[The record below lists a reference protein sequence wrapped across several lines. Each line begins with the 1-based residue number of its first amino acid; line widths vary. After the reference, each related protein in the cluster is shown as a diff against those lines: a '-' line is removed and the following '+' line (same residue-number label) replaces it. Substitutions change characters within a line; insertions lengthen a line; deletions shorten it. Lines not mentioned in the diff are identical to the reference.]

1 MGKILHFNDDARRRL
16 QAGVDELADAV
27 KVTLGPKGR
36 NVVLERLTGAPT
48 ITNDGVSIAREI
60 ELSDPFK
67 NMGAQL
73 VREVA
78 TKTSDL
84 TGDGTTTA
92 TLLAQGIVREGM
104 RTIDEGANPMLL
116 RHGIEVAT
124 ERVVAH
130 LRGQA
135 RPVSG
140 RDDLR
145 HVATIAGKEDDS
157 IGEAVAEALD
167 HVGEEGVV
175 TVEESPL
182 PGISVEFVEGM
193 LVENGFVSPY
203 MATDQTRMET
213 VYEDPYIFMTTKPIS
228 AVQDLMPLLDTVM
241 KQPRPL
247 VILAEKVDGAALGML
262 VHNASHGTLEAVAV
276 RAPGF
281 GHRRIAHLKDL
292 AAFTGGEV
300 ITEEAGLTLENV
312 RREYLGSARRV
323 IVTEH
328 SCTFVEGAGTAEAVE
343 TRLGQIRNEAE
354 RAPHENDREIA
365 RERLAKLASR
375 LAVIHVGAATDV
387 VLNEKRHRTEGALAA
402 TRAAVSEGIVPG
414 GGTALLRAEEALEDL
429 ELEGDYATGADLVR
443 RVLSEPLYWIATNA
457 GYDGQAAI
465 DQVRAMPDG
474 GGLERAHGRVRRPAR
489 GRRDRPGARDA
500 AHDRERGVGR
510 RAAAHDRGGR
520 GRGAARP
527 ARRDH
532 RARLRRPR
540 GGAGE
545 AELAG
550 VTDPA

>member
-16 QAGVDELADAV
+16 QSGVDQLADAV

-60 ELSDPFK
+60 ELSDPFE
-67 NMGAQL
+67 NMGAML

-124 ERVVAH
+124 QRVVEH
-130 LRGQA
+130 LRSQA
-135 RPVSG
+135 RPVSS

-145 HVATIAGKEDDS
+145 HVATIAGKEDVM

-167 HVGEEGVV
+167 HVGQEGVV

-193 LVENGFVSPY
+193 LVENGMVSPY

-213 VYEDPYIFMTTKPIS
+213 VYADPYIFMTTKPIS
-228 AVQDLMPLLDTVM
+228 AIPDLMPLLDQVM
-241 KQPRPL
+241 KEPRPL

-300 ITEEAGLTLENV
+300 ITEEAGLTLDNV

-354 RAPHENDREIA
+354 HAPHENDREIA
-365 RERLAKLASR
+365 NERLAKLASR

-387 VLNEKRHRTEGALAA
+387 VLSEKRHRTEGALAA

-414 GGTALLRAEEALEDL
+414 GGTALLRAEEALENL

-457 GYDGQAAI
+457 GYDGRAAI
-465 DQVRAMPDG
+465 DEVRSMATG
-474 GGLERAHGRVRRPAR
+474 GGLNALTGEFGDLLEGGVIDPVRVTRLTIENAASVAALLLTTEAVVAEELLAQ
-489 GRRDRPGARDA
+489 PGAIIAPGFGDLA
-500 AHDRERGVGR
+500 EGL
-510 RAAAHDRGGR
+510 
-520 GRGAARP
+520 ARP
-527 ARRDH
+527 SS
-532 RARLRRPR
+532 P
-540 GGAGE
+540 
-545 AELAG
+545 
-550 VTDPA
+550 V

>member
-16 QAGVDELADAV
+16 QAGVDGLADAV

-60 ELSDPFK
+60 ELSDPFE
-67 NMGAQL
+67 NMGAML

-104 RTIDEGANPMLL
+104 RTIDAGANPMLL

-124 ERVVAH
+124 QRVVEH
-130 LRGQA
+130 LRRQA
-135 RPVSG
+135 RPVSS

-145 HVATIAGKEDDS
+145 HVATIAGKEDVL

-167 HVGEEGVV
+167 HVGQEGVV

-182 PGISVEFVEGM
+182 PGITVEFVEGM
-193 LVENGFVSPY
+193 LVENGLVSPY

-213 VYEDPYIFMTTKPIS
+213 VYEDPYIFMTTKPIT
-228 AVQDLMPLLDTVM
+228 AVQDLMPLLNVVM
-241 KQPRPL
+241 KEPRPL

-323 IVTEH
+323 IATEH
-328 SCTFVEGAGTAEAVE
+328 ACTFVEGAGTAGAIEA
-343 TRLGQIRNEAE
+343 RLAQIRNEAE
-354 RAPHENDREIA
+354 HAPHENDREIA
-365 RERLAKLASR
+365 RERLAKLASK

-414 GGTALLRAEEALEDL
+414 GGTALLRAEAALDDL
-429 ELEGDYATGADLVR
+429 ELEGDYAAGAELVR
-443 RVLSEPLYWIATNA
+443 SVLSEPLYWIATNA
-457 GYDGQAAI
+457 GYDGREAI
-465 DQVRAMPDG
+465 DRVRAMEVG
-474 GGLERAHGRVRRPAR
+474 GGLNALTGEFGDLIEDGVIDPVRVTRLTIENAASVAALLLTTEAVVAEELIAQ
-489 GRRDRPGARDA
+489 PGAIVAPGFGDLA
-500 AHDRERGVGR
+500 EGL
-510 RAAAHDRGGR
+510 
-520 GRGAARP
+520 ARP
-527 ARRDH
+527 SS
-532 RARLRRPR
+532 P
-540 GGAGE
+540 
-545 AELAG
+545 
-550 VTDPA
+550 V

>member
-16 QAGVDELADAV
+16 QSGVDQLADAV

-60 ELSDPFK
+60 ELSDPFE
-67 NMGAQL
+67 NMGAML

-124 ERVVAH
+124 QRVVEH
-130 LRGQA
+130 LRSQA
-135 RPVSG
+135 RPVSS

-145 HVATIAGKEDDS
+145 HVATIAGKEDVM
-157 IGEAVAEALD
+157 IGEAVAEALA

-193 LVENGFVSPY
+193 LVENGMVSPY

-228 AVQDLMPLLDTVM
+228 AIPDLMPLLDQVM
-241 KQPRPL
+241 KEPRPL

-300 ITEEAGLTLENV
+300 ITEEAGLTLDTV

-354 RAPHENDREIA
+354 HAPHENDREIA
-365 RERLAKLASR
+365 KERLAKLASR

-387 VLNEKRHRTEGALAA
+387 VLSEKRHRTEGALAA

-414 GGTALLRAEEALEDL
+414 GGTALLRAEEALENL

-457 GYDGQAAI
+457 GYDGRAAI
-465 DQVRAMPDG
+465 DEVRSMATG
-474 GGLERAHGRVRRPAR
+474 GGLNALTGEFGDLLEGGVIDPVRVTRLTIENAASVAALLLTTEAVVAEELLAQ
-489 GRRDRPGARDA
+489 PGAILAPGFGDLA
-500 AHDRERGVGR
+500 EGL
-510 RAAAHDRGGR
+510 
-520 GRGAARP
+520 ARP
-527 ARRDH
+527 SS
-532 RARLRRPR
+532 P
-540 GGAGE
+540 
-545 AELAG
+545 
-550 VTDPA
+550 V

>member
-116 RHGIEVAT
+116 RQGIEVAT

-135 RPVSG
+135 QPVSG

-145 HVATIAGKEDDS
+145 HVATIAGKEDVG

-182 PGISVEFVEGM
+182 PGITVEFVEGM
-193 LVENGFVSPY
+193 LVENGMVSPY

-228 AVQDLMPLLDTVM
+228 AMQDLMPLLDQVM

-276 RAPGF
+276 RAPGLRAPPHRPPQGPGRLHGWG
-281 GHRRIAHLKDL
+281 GHHR
-292 AAFTGGEV
+292 GG
-300 ITEEAGLTLENV
+300 GLTLENV

-328 SCTFVEGAGTAEAVE
+328 SCTFVEGAGTPEAVE

-365 RERLAKLASR
+365 RERLAKLASQ

-414 GGTALLRAEEALEDL
+414 GGTALLRAEEALEGLDL
-429 ELEGDYATGADLVR
+429 DGDYAIGADLVR

-457 GYDGQAAI
+457 GYDGRAAI
-465 DQVRAMPDG
+465 DQVREMPEG
-474 GGLERAHGRVRRPAR
+474 GGLNALTGEFGDLLEGGVIDPVRVTRLTIENAASVAALLLTTEAVVAEELLAQ
-489 GRRDRPGARDA
+489 PGAIIAPGYGDLA
-500 AHDRERGVGR
+500 EGL
-510 RAAAHDRGGR
+510 
-520 GRGAARP
+520 ARP
-527 ARRDH
+527 SS
-532 RARLRRPR
+532 P
-540 GGAGE
+540 
-545 AELAG
+545 
-550 VTDPA
+550 V

>member
-16 QAGVDELADAV
+16 QSGVDQLADAV

-60 ELSDPFK
+60 ELSDPFE
-67 NMGAQL
+67 NMGAML

-124 ERVVAH
+124 QRVVEH
-130 LRGQA
+130 LRTQA
-135 RPVSG
+135 RPVSS

-145 HVATIAGKEDDS
+145 HVATIAGKEDVM

-167 HVGEEGVV
+167 HVGQEGVV

-193 LVENGFVSPY
+193 LVENGMVSPY

-228 AVQDLMPLLDTVM
+228 AIPDLMPLLDQVM
-241 KQPRPL
+241 KEPRPL

-300 ITEEAGLTLENV
+300 ITEEAGLALDNV

-354 RAPHENDREIA
+354 HAPHENDREIA
-365 RERLAKLASR
+365 KERLAKLASR

-387 VLNEKRHRTEGALAA
+387 VLSEKRHRTEGALAA

-414 GGTALLRAEEALEDL
+414 GGTALLRAEEALENL

-457 GYDGQAAI
+457 GYDGRAAI
-465 DQVRAMPDG
+465 DEVRSMAPG
-474 GGLERAHGRVRRPAR
+474 GGLNALTGEFGDLLEGGVIDPVRVTRLTIENAASVAALLLTTEAVVAEQLLAQ
-489 GRRDRPGARDA
+489 PGAIIAPGFGDLA
-500 AHDRERGVGR
+500 EGL
-510 RAAAHDRGGR
+510 
-520 GRGAARP
+520 ARP
-527 ARRDH
+527 SS
-532 RARLRRPR
+532 P
-540 GGAGE
+540 
-545 AELAG
+545 
-550 VTDPA
+550 V

>member
-16 QAGVDELADAV
+16 QSGVDQLADAV

-60 ELSDPFK
+60 ELSDPFE
-67 NMGAQL
+67 NMGAML

-124 ERVVAH
+124 QRVVEH
-130 LRGQA
+130 LRSQA
-135 RPVSG
+135 RPVSS

-145 HVATIAGKEDDS
+145 HVATIAGKEDVM

-167 HVGEEGVV
+167 HVGQEGVV

-193 LVENGFVSPY
+193 LVENGMVSPY

-228 AVQDLMPLLDTVM
+228 AIPDLMPLLDQVM

-300 ITEEAGLTLENV
+300 ITEEAGLTLDNV

-328 SCTFVEGAGTAEAVE
+328 SCTFVEGAGTAEAIE
-343 TRLGQIRNEAE
+343 ARLGQIRNEAE
-354 RAPHENDREIA
+354 HAPHENDREIA
-365 RERLAKLASR
+365 KERLAKLASR

-387 VLNEKRHRTEGALAA
+387 VLSEKRHRTEGALAA

-414 GGTALLRAEEALEDL
+414 GGTALLRAEEALENL

-457 GYDGQAAI
+457 GYDGRAAI
-465 DQVRAMPDG
+465 DQVRAMPEG
-474 GGLERAHGRVRRPAR
+474 GGLNALTGEFCDLLDGGVIDPVRVTRLTIENAASVAALLLTTEAVVAEELIAQ
-489 GRRDRPGARDA
+489 PGAIIAPGFGDLA
-500 AHDRERGVGR
+500 EGL
-510 RAAAHDRGGR
+510 
-520 GRGAARP
+520 ARP
-527 ARRDH
+527 SS
-532 RARLRRPR
+532 PF
-540 GGAGE
+540 
-545 AELAG
+545 
-550 VTDPA
+550 

>member
-16 QAGVDELADAV
+16 QSGVDQLADAV

-60 ELSDPFK
+60 ELSDPFE
-67 NMGAQL
+67 NMGAML

-124 ERVVAH
+124 QRVVEH
-130 LRGQA
+130 LRSQA
-135 RPVSG
+135 RPVSS

-145 HVATIAGKEDDS
+145 HVATIAGKEDVM

-193 LVENGFVSPY
+193 LVENGMVSPY

-228 AVQDLMPLLDTVM
+228 AIPDLMPLLDQVM

-328 SCTFVEGAGTAEAVE
+328 SCTFVEGAGTAEAIE
-343 TRLGQIRNEAE
+343 ARLGQIRNEAE
-354 RAPHENDREIA
+354 HAPHENDREVA

-387 VLNEKRHRTEGALAA
+387 VLSEKRHRTEGALAA

-414 GGTALLRAEEALEDL
+414 GGTALLRAEEALESL
-429 ELEGDYATGADLVR
+429 ELEGDYASGAELVR
-443 RVLSEPLYWIATNA
+443 RVLTEPLFWIATNA
-457 GYDGQAAI
+457 GYDGRAAI
-465 DQVRAMPDG
+465 DEVRSMPTGSGLNALTGEFGDLLEG
-474 GGLERAHGRVRRPAR
+474 GVIDPVRVTRLTIENAASVAALLLTTEAVVAEELIAQ
-489 GRRDRPGARDA
+489 PGAIIAPGFGDLA
-500 AHDRERGVGR
+500 EGL
-510 RAAAHDRGGR
+510 
-520 GRGAARP
+520 ARP
-527 ARRDH
+527 SS
-532 RARLRRPR
+532 P
-540 GGAGE
+540 
-545 AELAG
+545 
-550 VTDPA
+550 V